1 MWAKELRKLNV
12 KIPSKILL
20 DVCCGLVPQVLQE
33 LVEFGKVAL
42 PDYFVYGP
50 INEINKVIY
59 LIGPIGHVNI
69 EFII

>member
-1 MWAKELRKLNV
+1 MWAKELCKLNV

-42 PDYFVYGP
+42 PDYFVYGL
-50 INEINKVIY
+50 INEISLVQ
-59 LIGPIGHVNI
+59 
-69 EFII
+69 